1 MNEHIDEWENELMN
15 ESNLGLEQN
24 ITFFSQ
30 NLVYPSEVLD
40 INCEHFM
47 EL

>member
-1 MNEHIDEWENELMN
+1 MN

-40 INCEHFM
+40 INYEHFM